1 MAKKETKEASVKTT
15 VDLPHSL
22 WREAK
27 IRALDEGTDFRR
39 VLIAALETYLKTKP
53 EKGGPK

>member
-1 MAKKETKEASVKTT
+1 MAKKVTKGTSVKTS
-15 VDLPHSL
+15 VDLPQNV

-27 IRALDEGTDFRR
+27 IRAMDEGTDFRR
-39 VLIAALETYLKTKP
+39 VVIAALERYLKTKP